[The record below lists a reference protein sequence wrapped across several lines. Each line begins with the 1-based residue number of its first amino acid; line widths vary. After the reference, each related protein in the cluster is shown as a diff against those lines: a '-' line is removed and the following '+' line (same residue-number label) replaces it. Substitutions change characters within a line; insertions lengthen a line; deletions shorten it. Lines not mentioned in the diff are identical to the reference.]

1 MMLRTSFGQIMRYLS
16 ILASLLFAPIT
27 AAQAESLQLSGAKH
41 WLAIASDKDKD
52 AAIGI
57 ARHQYALAD
66 AVRVVASKSGYYGV
80 IAGSYEAASIQDL
93 KKNDKNNSFD
103 ELPKDALLS
112 YGGNYTETVWHLQ
125 PKSES
130 AGVSYILNK
139 IAQFSA
145 GTLMVTVKG
154 ETLGADTAY
163 TSVDDKDSQGP
174 FNFDLG
180 KDVAA
185 EEMMSDQILEDYN
198 HAAVVHLLPAAETPQ
213 VIIRNFTGGA
223 HCCTETTILTR
234 PPRSE
239 AWAAIKGATL
249 DGEGHWF
256 EDVNS
261 DGGQELLSVDN
272 AFLYAFD
279 SYAGSFAPLKIS
291 RLAGGSIEDISED
304 LSMRSRLVQDLAG
317 MEFSAK
323 LNPELWKSNGFLAGW
338 VASKIRLGQGDEA
351 WKKFS
356 PNYEKKCDFGPQT
369 CTTGQKIDDC
379 PADKTKP
386 IPIPKALAQ
395 FLRDNGYGPL
405 PKAAEAEIQ

>member
-1 MMLRTSFGQIMRYLS
+1 MRYLS

-163 TSVDDKDSQGP
+163 TSVDGKDSQGP
-174 FNFDLG
+174 FHFDLG

-223 HCCTETTILTR
+223 HCCTETAILT
-234 PPRSE
+234 PPR
-239 AWAAIKGATL
+239 
-249 DGEGHWF
+249 D
-256 EDVNS
+256 
-261 DGGQELLSVDN
+261 Q
-272 AFLYAFD
+272 
-279 SYAGSFAPLKIS
+279 
-291 RLAGGSIEDISED
+291 RLGP
-304 LSMRSRLVQDLAG
+304 RSRG
-317 MEFSAK
+317 R
-323 LNPELWKSNGFLAGW
+323 LWMG
-338 VASKIRLGQGDEA
+338 
-351 WKKFS
+351 
-356 PNYEKKCDFGPQT
+356 
-369 CTTGQKIDDC
+369 
-379 PADKTKP
+379 
-386 IPIPKALAQ
+386 KAIG
-395 FLRDNGYGPL
+395 LRM
-405 PKAAEAEIQ
+405 